1 MERIGTF
8 CEKCRMPSCICN
20 NEFNKEAI
28 IKWIARRI
36 KDEQRKHEKN
46 IENWQELAARKLYA
60 TYNITFKPD
69 IDEDECDYCSNF
81 KCNGGC
87 DKDL

>member
-1 MERIGTF
+1 
-8 CEKCRMPSCICN
+8 MPSCICN